1 MSPRFR
7 LLRPV
12 LAVTALLALSG
23 CVAYPAGGYY
33 GAPYGDPVY
42 APGPTVVVPIA
53 PYYYGGSYGGYRGG
67 YGGYRGGYGHGH

>member
-1 MSPRFR
+1 MSHSFR

-12 LAVTALLALSG
+12 LAVTAALALSG

-33 GAPYGDPVY
+33 GAPYADQVY

-53 PYYYGGSYGGYRGG
+53 PYYYGGGYHGGYGAYRGG
-67 YGGYRGGYGHGH
+67 YGRWH